1 MKCHLFKTLFTTLR
15 LATGQRI
22 LAFGKEAR
30 HCCKR
35 MFYIFILGDKTNQ
48 GIRELNASSI
58 GMAKAALQAI
68 NDVGDLLGDGSK
80 GSVIHVLPDEIQ
92 QCAAVL
98 SNVGSYSTINLI
110 RNSRCYPESHFQK
123 RQMPLY

>member
-1 MKCHLFKTLFTTLR
+1 M
-15 LATGQRI
+15 
-22 LAFGKEAR
+22 AFGKEVSK
-30 HCCKR
+30 HLNL
-35 MFYIFILGDKTNQ
+35 YFISSGDKTNQ

-98 SNVGSYSTINLI
+98 SNVSFCKLNHLQF
-110 RNSRCYPESHFQK
+110 HFSDATS
-123 RQMPLY
+123 